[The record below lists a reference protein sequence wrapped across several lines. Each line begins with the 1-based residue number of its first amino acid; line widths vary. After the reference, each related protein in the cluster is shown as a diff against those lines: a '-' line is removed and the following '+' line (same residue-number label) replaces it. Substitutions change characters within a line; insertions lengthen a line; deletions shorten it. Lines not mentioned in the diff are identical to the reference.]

1 MRGIVGLETNVGAIV
16 AKLDLQLVRLLRG
29 AMNATDVGRAHPLGP
44 APNPPPRFRT
54 VDPEPVFE
62 PRPRIR
68 PTPRF
73 EPRPVHRPAPSFR
86 APAPLPPPTCEPP
99 PCDPCPRKYVIQ
111 PPWAVLA
118 WETPIPPEHPV
129 KVNIIRPDT
138 ISKGSL
144 IDFFC

>member
-1 MRGIVGLETNVGAIV
+1 MGLQTNVA
-16 AKLDLQLVRLLRG
+16 ALTAALDLKLVRLLRG
-29 AMNATDVGRAHPLGP
+29 AMNATGAGRATALGP
-44 APNPPPRFRT
+44 APNPPPQFRH

-68 PTPRF
+68 PTPHF
-73 EPRPVHRPAPSFR
+73 EPRLIHRPAPIFR
-86 APAPLPPPTCEPP
+86 ALPPPPAPPSCEPA
-99 PCDPCPRKYVIQ
+99 PCEPCEKKHVIQ

-118 WETPIPPEHPV
+118 WETPIQPEQPV
-129 KVNIIRPDT
+129 KVHIVRPDT